1 MQNEPATLSED
12 KPRLLFIVGM
22 WRSGTSLV
30 HALLNRHPQVALMYE
45 TEPLELWPQ
54 RAPAGVV
61 RDWPQRLEFFNQ
73 TFTRHNLQPELFASK
88 PPGREGALE
97 LYREY
102 ARKRGA
108 VIMGEKAPSY
118 YARLPMLG
126 TFFPDAQFLIVWR
139 EPVEC
144 CRSALRAAH
153 GNRFFAQRGMIQRM
167 LLGAETLAQGVE
179 WLLREKRSV
188 CEAAYDEVV
197 KNPEREMRRVCEF
210 LKIPFDPAM
219 LDLKSADVSSL
230 PAGEHHAGV
239 RSGVIGRAAE
249 TGEILPAAFVTKGR
263 RYAKLWSARFSQL
276 GFARALDIQVEAA
289 SPGVAE
295 RFSDG
300 CVRRFWRE
308 FDRLKRFVFRRIPL
322 SVWACLRSSTPRAQ
336 NETGKAP

>member
-1 MQNEPATLSED
+1 MQNEPATSSED

-54 RAPAGVV
+54 RAAAGAQ
-61 RDWPQRLEFFNQ
+61 DWPQRLEFFNQ
-73 TFTRHNLQPELFASK
+73 TFTRHSLQQEPFASK

-102 ARKRGA
+102 AAKRGA
-108 VIMGEKAPSY
+108 MIMGEKAPSY

-139 EPVEC
+139 DPVEC
-144 CRSALRAAH
+144 CRSALRAAS

-167 LLGAETLAQGVE
+167 LLGAETFAQGVE
-179 WLLREKRSV
+179 WLLREKRNV
-188 CEAAYDEVV
+188 CEVVYDEVV
-197 KNPEREMRRVCEF
+197 KNPERELRRVCEF

-219 LDLKSADVSSL
+219 LDLKSADVSSVPL
-230 PAGEHHAGV
+230 GEHHAGV

-249 TGEILPAAFVTKGR
+249 ADEILPAAFVAKGR

-276 GFARALDIQVEAA
+276 GFARALDVQAEVAV
-289 SPGVAE
+289 PGAAE
-295 RFSDG
+295 RIADG
-300 CVRRFWRE
+300 ARRKFWRE
-308 FDRLKRFVFRRIPL
+308 FDCLKRFVFRRVPL
-322 SVWACLRSSTPRAQ
+322 SIWAHLRSSTPRTR
-336 NETGKAP
+336 NETGKAQ